1 MNKEKLIQEQRTIE
15 AMKNG
20 YMGLEGKFSNIA
32 KKLGYPIISQSSSNF
47 QQTFLEDFYGFD
59 EEPDDFPTMDEDEI
73 FNEIGHSFDGYKFGC
88 NLTINLFFSNMEIN
102 VSYNG
107 YVVYKEVAGE
117 LERYIPNDEWSKI
130 IDDLYESSIK
140 TDKKM
145 RQKQVEENIVLANR
159 RKKEILEK
167 LKTKWGI

>member
-1 MNKEKLIQEQRTIE
+1 
-15 AMKNG
+15 
-20 YMGLEGKFSNIA
+20 
-32 KKLGYPIISQSSSNF
+32 
-47 QQTFLEDFYGFD
+47 
-59 EEPDDFPTMDEDEI
+59 
-73 FNEIGHSFDGYKFGC
+73 
-88 NLTINLFFSNMEIN
+88 MEIN